1 MNRRFSLFDS
11 VRGGTAESKPPP
23 APDATLSDEPA
34 ASGHDENKA
43 PALAEDRDLLGLAL
57 ATNTDP
63 AWIMDSTGRMTMKND
78 AFAALSPQ
86 MAEGL
91 KILAEDLLGENDED
105 LYDLADGEG
114 TLNLLRRSDGDLTI
128 FSARFDR
135 PAPQPVPPVVPVRQ
149 AAASGNLSPARQFD
163 AVDLAW
169 ARYDETTNLI
179 DANQTFCN
187 MFGLSEE
194 FVAARPRYF
203 KLLEHFRSTRQIEE
217 QVDFRAFRDRE
228 LAVFQPG
235 AVPEDQKLYLPDGR
249 VLRRLV
255 VDGGDGGRCFLFEDQ
270 TARLDL
276 QTSLNAVAAVQQ
288 KTLDNL
294 FEGAVLFGE
303 DGRVL
308 LTNARLREA
317 WPDFGTLLEDGDLP
331 PHIDDFLHSLQ
342 AGMGGADDHEALR
355 QLLLSC
361 LSERRDGRLRLNFTD
376 GRSFDALAV
385 PLPDGAILLSLLD
398 VTSDVQ
404 MQAALEDRA
413 EAFAA
418 ADRLKSEFIANVS
431 HEVRTPLTALQGFA
445 EILRGG
451 MFGKLQGRQ
460 VDYVDA
466 ILRSGRELTS
476 LVDDILD
483 LAIVEAGQADLEISR
498 VDIHALVVGV
508 LNRTRG
514 LADRRR
520 IALNFDVMPDI
531 GWLKVDERRMQQALY
546 NLVCNAL
553 ALTPPG
559 GRVSITAWRDE
570 GGDGS
575 LVLAVGDT
583 GLGLQGRSPEDL
595 FGSFTGPREGAG
607 GAGDSPA
614 TGLGMTIVRKFVELH
629 GGSVIVRDR
638 DRQGLMVECRLPG

>member
-1 MNRRFSLFDS
+1 MSRRFSLFDS
-11 VRGGTAESKPPP
+11 VRGNAPETSPP
-23 APDATLSDEPA
+23 
-34 ASGHDENKA
+34 
-43 PALAEDRDLLGLAL
+43 EDRDNTVPDEAAPQAAPDRAPLRLAL
-57 ATNTDP
+57 AANMNP
-63 AWIMDSTGRMTMKND
+63 AWAMDLTGRMVVEND
-78 AFAALSPQ
+78 AFVALSPQ

-91 KILAEDLLGENDED
+91 RLLSADLLGTDDED
-105 LYDLADGEG
+105 IFDLAGGEG
-114 TLNLLRRSDGDLTI
+114 TLNLLWRSDGEVTV

-135 PAPQPVPPVVPVRQ
+135 PAPEPLTQTAPVMQP
-149 AAASGNLSPARQFD
+149 AGAGDLSPALQFD

-179 DANQTFCN
+179 DANQTFCS
-187 MFGLSEE
+187 MFSLDET
-194 FVAARPRYF
+194 FVAAKPRYF
-203 KLLEHFRSTRQIEE
+203 KVLEHFRSTRQIEE
-217 QVDFRAFRDRE
+217 QVDFRAFRDGE
-228 LAVFQPG
+228 LALFQPG
-235 AVPEDQKLYLPDGR
+235 AVPRDQNFYLPDGR

-308 LTNARLREA
+308 LTNARLRES
-317 WPDFGTLLEDGDLP
+317 WPDFGALLEAEGLS

-342 AGMGGADDHEALR
+342 TGMADADDHEALR

-361 LSERRDGRLRLNFTD
+361 LSGRQDGRLRLNFTD

-445 EILRGG
+445 EVLRGG

-483 LAIVEAGQADLEISR
+483 LAIVEAGQVDLEISR

-508 LNRTRG
+508 LNRTQA

-570 GGDGS
+570 DGDGS

-583 GLGLQGRSPEDL
+583 GLGLQGRNPEDL
-595 FGSFTGPREGAG
+595 FGSFTGPRD

-629 GGSVIVRDR
+629 GGTVTVRDR
-638 DRQGLMVECRLPG
+638 ERHGLMVECRLPA

>member
-1 MNRRFSLFDS
+1 M
-11 VRGGTAESKPPP
+11 A
-23 APDATLSDEPA
+23 
-34 ASGHDENKA
+34 
-43 PALAEDRDLLGLAL
+43 LAL
-57 ATNTDP
+57 AANMNP
-63 AWIMDSTGRMTMKND
+63 AWAMDSDGRMIGENE
-78 AFAALSPQ
+78 AFTALSPQ

-91 KILAEDLLGENDED
+91 RLLSADLLGENDED
-105 LYDLADGEG
+105 IYDLSDGEG
-114 TLNLLRRSDGDLTI
+114 TLTLLRRSDGDLTL
-128 FSARFDR
+128 FSARFERPDR
-135 PAPQPVPPVVPVRQ
+135 VAEAPPLSS
-149 AAASGNLSPARQFD
+149 ADLSPADPAGGDLSPALQFD
-163 AVDLAW
+163 ALDLAW
-169 ARYDETTNLI
+169 ARFDETTSLVA
-179 DANQTFCN
+179 ANRTFHS
-187 MFGLSEE
+187 MFGLDTE
-194 FVAARPRYF
+194 FVASRPRYF
-203 KLLEHFRSTRQIEE
+203 RLLDHLRATRQIEE
-217 QVDFRAFRDRE
+217 QVDFRAFRDGE
-228 LAVFQPG
+228 LALFQPG
-235 AVPEDQKLYLPDGR
+235 ATPEDRKLYLPDGR

-255 VDGGDGGRCFLFEDQ
+255 VDGGDGGRCFLYEDQ

-276 QTSLNAVAAVQQ
+276 QISLNAVAAVQQ

-308 LTNARLREA
+308 LTNARLRET
-317 WPDFGTLLEDGDLP
+317 WPGFATGSGEGHGEGHGEGEVP
-331 PHIDDFLHSLQ
+331 PHFDDFLDSLRSV
-342 AGMGGADDHEALR
+342 MADAADHAAVR
-355 QLLLSC
+355 HLLLSC
-361 LSERRDGRLRLNFTD
+361 LSERQEGRLRLNFSD

-445 EILRGG
+445 EVLRDG

-460 VDYVDA
+460 LDYADA
-466 ILRSGRELTS
+466 ILRSSRELTS

-483 LAIVEAGQADLEISR
+483 LAVVEAGQADLEISR

-508 LNRTRG
+508 TNRTRA

-520 IALNFDVMPDI
+520 IALSFDVMPDI
-531 GWLKVDERRMQQALY
+531 GWLPVDERRMQQALY

-553 ALTPPG
+553 AMTPPG
-559 GRVSITAWRDE
+559 GRVSITAWREDDDE
-570 GGDGS
+570 GS

-583 GLGLQGRSPEDL
+583 GQGLQGRSPEDL
-595 FGSFTGPREGAG
+595 FGSFTGSRD

-629 GGSVIVRDR
+629 GGSVTVRDR
-638 DRQGLMVECRLPG
+638 ERHGLMVECRLPA